1 MPSPQRTGRYAV
13 RRRKPDTARDA
24 ARDRWIGPSVA
35 SAAAIFSAISVV
47 LAALNTD
54 RLTSI
59 APWVVVAIIGLVG
72 IILWSLYL
80 ILHFVRVVVFV
91 ALASVLVLGSA
102 GAATGLGVSKIQE
115 SLACDRAKAHIES
128 GRNFADSR
136 TENRAV
142 SEFSAAMGA
151 CVDGIA
157 HLYRGQ
163 ALSAM
168 GRDTVAIADL
178 NLAQQL
184 LPASDIESV
193 REVYLKRGQDYLSQ
207 GDCDAAV
214 VDLKQ
219 STRVDPTFDPAFG
232 NLAIARAS
240 QGYLNSQYPD
250 NALQDINRALELN
263 PGQAVHLYI
272 RARIELL
279 LSDITSA
286 VTDLNSAIANSKG
299 GDQDTKLGASKL
311 LETIVS
317 GRPTGQIFEPCRF

>member
-1 MPSPQRTGRYAV
+1 MPSPERSRRYAV
-13 RRRKPDTARDA
+13 RRRRLDTARDA
-24 ARDRWIGPSVA
+24 VQDKWIGPSVA
-35 SAAAIFSAISVV
+35 STAAIFSAISVI

-59 APWVVVAIIGLVG
+59 APWVVVALVGLVS
-72 IILWSLYL
+72 IVLWFFYL
-80 ILHFVRVVVFV
+80 ILRFIPLVVFV

-102 GAATGLGVSKIQE
+102 GAATVLGVSKIQE
-115 SLACDRAKAHIES
+115 SLTCDRAKAHIES
-128 GRNFADSR
+128 GKNFADAR

-157 HLYRGQ
+157 YLYRGQ

-168 GRDTVAIADL
+168 GRDTVAIDDL
-178 NLAQQL
+178 NSALQL
-184 LPASDIESV
+184 LPAGDISSV

-214 VDLKQ
+214 ADLKR
-219 STRVDPTFDPAFG
+219 SRNVDPYFDPAFH

-240 QGYLNSQYPD
+240 QGNLNSQHPD

-263 PGQAVHLYI
+263 PGQAVYLYA
-272 RARIELL
+272 RAKIELL
-279 LSDITSA
+279 LNDVTSA
-286 VTDLNSAIANSKG
+286 VADLNSTIANSKS
-299 GDQDTKLGASKL
+299 GDQDIKFGASKL
-311 LETIVS
+311 LDTIVS
-317 GRPTGQIFEPCRF
+317 GRPVGQLFESCRS